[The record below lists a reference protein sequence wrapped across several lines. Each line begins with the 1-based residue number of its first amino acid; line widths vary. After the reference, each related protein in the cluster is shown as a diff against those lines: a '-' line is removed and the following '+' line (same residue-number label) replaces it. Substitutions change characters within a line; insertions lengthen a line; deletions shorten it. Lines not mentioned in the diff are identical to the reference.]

1 MRVIARK
8 PLRQFWEE
16 QPDAEGA
23 LKAWFAEARHAT
35 WETPQDIKDLYGSAS
50 FPGNDRVVFNICGN
64 KYRLIVHV
72 KYGFS
77 TVYIRFIGTHEEYDR
92 IKAEEI

>member
-1 MRVIARK
+1 MRVIARR
-8 PLRQFWEE
+8 PLCQFWEE
-16 QPDAEGA
+16 YPDAEGA
-23 LKAWFAEARHAT
+23 LKAWYAEAKQAS
-35 WETPQDIKDLYGSAS
+35 WSTPQDIKNRYGNAS

-64 KYRLIVHV
+64 KYRLVVHV

-77 TVYIRFIGTHEEYDR
+77 TVYIRYIDTHAEYDR